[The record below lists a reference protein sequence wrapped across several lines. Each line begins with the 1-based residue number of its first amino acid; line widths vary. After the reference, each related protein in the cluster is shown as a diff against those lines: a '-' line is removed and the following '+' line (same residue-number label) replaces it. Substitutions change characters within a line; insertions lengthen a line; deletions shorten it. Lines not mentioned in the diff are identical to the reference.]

1 MTSKYINPLSMTTA
15 ATPVNEEFRLQDL
28 YSYDLLDTA
37 SESDFDDLVELACQI
52 CQCPISLISLLD
64 KDRQWFKARSGW
76 DVQSTPRDVAFCS
89 HAILQDEVM
98 VVEDSFKDDR
108 FMDNPLAT
116 GPMNIRFYAG
126 APIISPTGHKLG
138 TLCIIDHKPKTL
150 TAEEERALQL
160 LSNQVTKLLEIRKK
174 NILIRQRAEETLV
187 LKSRAMRQLMQE
199 TEKDKKSLAA
209 SLHEGFAQ
217 EIASSIL
224 YLNIAEEEEAMRAG
238 CIQKAKEQ
246 LHNTLVGMRSLSAKI
261 TPAGVEWLTPHELVS
276 EFALQAAV
284 TYPFSI
290 IIHDTAMH
298 EEIQAEISLAA
309 VRIMEKWLSMLSYQQ
324 GITAVEI
331 TLTVDDHL
339 TLSIADDGRS
349 ISSEHRTKY
358 IVESGIYDKAQAFS
372 GVVDLATEREG
383 NWFRVQLPLVD

>member
-1 MTSKYINPLSMTTA
+1 MTTA

-37 SESDFDDLVELACQI
+37 SESDFDDLVELARQV

-64 KDRQWFKARSGW
+64 RDRQWFKARSGW
-76 DVQSTPRDVAFCS
+76 EVQSTPRDVAFCS
-89 HAILQDEVM
+89 HAILQDDVM

-108 FMDNPLAT
+108 FFDNPLAT

-138 TLCIIDHKPKTL
+138 TICIIDHKPKTL

-174 NILIRQRAEETLV
+174 NMLIRQRAEEMLV

-199 TEKDKKSLAA
+199 TETDKKSLAA

-224 YLNIAEEEEAMRAG
+224 YLNMAEEQEAARMD
-238 CIQKAKEQ
+238 CVQKAKEQ
-246 LHNTLVGMRSLSAKI
+246 LHATLVGMRSLSAKI
-261 TPAGVEWLTPHELVS
+261 MPAGAEWLTPHELVS
-276 EFALQAAV
+276 DFVLQAAI
-284 TYPFSI
+284 TYPFPI
-290 IIHDTAMH
+290 IVHNTGLQY
-298 EEIQAEISLAA
+298 EVQAEISLAA
-309 VRIMEKWLSMLSYQQ
+309 IRIMDKWLNMLSYQQ
-324 GITAVEI
+324 EITAVEI
-331 TLTVDDHL
+331 AVTVDEYL
-339 TLSIADDGRS
+339 ALSIRDNGS
-349 ISSEHRTKY
+349 NLSSEHRTKY
-358 IVESGIYDKAQAFS
+358 IMESGIYDKAQAFS
-372 GVVDLATEREG
+372 GIVDLEPAKGGG
-383 NWFRVQLPLVD
+383 NWFRVQLPLID